1 MIEHVLESC
10 FINGGLFIDREVET
24 EILRRGKVT
33 ISGFAMPSMSV
44 KSNAKSSILRALAML
59 PAGQIKY
66 RLNRLRSCRKTL
78 ETESGLANFTEKI
91 SSA

>member
-10 FINGGLFIDREVET
+10 FINGGLFIDREVE
-24 EILRRGKVT
+24 